1 VLRYFPEGNSLRLG
15 EGAKPDRRM
24 AWADYPPFFLFCDGV
39 LLTFL
44 YIWILYIHFIRL
56 PKEKPS
62 MKTNYV
68 ILYSGG
74 KMPESES
81 EQKAI
86 LQDWENW
93 YSG

>member
-1 VLRYFPEGNSLRLG
+1 
-15 EGAKPDRRM
+15 
-24 AWADYPPFFLFCDGV
+24 
-39 LLTFL
+39 
-44 YIWILYIHFIRL
+44 
-56 PKEKPS
+56 